1 MVNNMT
7 ISETQT
13 LVDAHFTDIETI
25 AVKKITAQ
33 MKALKTY
40 FQERDDIIEAM
51 FVALLGKQHLVMIG
65 PPGTAKSYLIEC
77 FCSGFESFELFNWQ
91 FTKFTTPEEIFGP
104 YSLKALKE
112 GKYERITAHKLPE
125 ADLAYLDEIFNANSS
140 ILNALNSAMNERLF
154 ERKKISLNSVFSG
167 TNFIPEE
174 NVLVAFY
181 DRFLFRF
188 IVDEI
193 MEADHFEQMLRL
205 NSYHLD
211 PDLILS
217 KKELEAL
224 QTKLSL
230 IKYDAIVKPLTKVR
244 EVLKDEAIYPSSRR
258 FKWSILALQ
267 ANALLSRRNEVIDED
282 LFILK
287 NILWQT
293 KTEIAKIE
301 QIILKTV
308 SPALSQIRELL
319 SMAQDLDKQSKG
331 LDAKKADELT
341 QIMENSAKL
350 QEIIEELADILK
362 NKQLQ
367 TKVKEVAEKIIGQ
380 IQTIRKSLIN
390 TKLGFA
396 L

>member
-1 MVNNMT
+1 MT
-7 ISETQT
+7 LSEAVI
-13 LVDAHFTDIETI
+13 VDAHFTDIETI
-25 AVKKITAQ
+25 AIKKLNAQ
-33 MKALKTY
+33 IMALKNY
-40 FQERDDIIEAM
+40 FKERDDIIEAM
-51 FVALLGKQHLVMIG
+51 VVTLLSKQHLVMVG
-65 PPGTAKSYLIEC
+65 PPGTAKSYLIES
-77 FCSGFESFELFNWQ
+77 FCSGFEQFELFNWQ
-91 FTKFTTPEEIFGP
+91 FTKFTTPEEVFGP

-112 GKYERITAHKLPE
+112 GIYKRITAHKLPE

-140 ILNALNSAMNERLF
+140 ILNALNSAMNERVF
-154 ERKKISLNSVFSG
+154 ERAKIKLNSVFSG

-174 NVLVAFY
+174 SVLVAFF

-193 MEADHFEQMLRL
+193 MEADHFEQMLLL

-217 KKELEAL
+217 KTELEAL
-224 QTKLSL
+224 QIRLSTV
-230 IKYDAIVKPLTKVR
+230 KYDSIVKPLTKVR
-244 EVLKDEAIYPSSRR
+244 EVLKEEAIYPSSRR
-258 FKWSILALQ
+258 FKWAIQALQ
-267 ANALLSRRNEVIDED
+267 ANALLYGRNEVIDED

-287 NILWQT
+287 NILWQS

-301 QIILKTV
+301 QIILKTI

-319 SMAQDLDKQSKG
+319 SMAQDLDKQSKA
-331 LDAKKADELT
+331 LDAKKPDELG

-350 QEIIEELADILK
+350 QEIIEDLADILK
-362 NKQLQ
+362 NKNLQ
-367 TKVKEVAEKIIGQ
+367 SKVKEVAEKIIGQ
-380 IQTIRKSLIN
+380 IQTIRKTLIN